1 MLYKFKSAEA
11 SDVLMLEPHGRRLV
25 EIIGK
30 TPGAT
35 GIILPEQMP
44 AALAAL
50 RAAIDLEVQQTK
62 KAASAAADA
71 ANDQNPAQEADES
84 DDSAAGKGAHQQPGL
99 RQRAAPL
106 IAMLERSH
114 KAGVQVVWG
123 V

>member
-30 TPGAT
+30 TPGPT

-50 RAAIDLEVQQTK
+50 RAAIDFEVQQTK
-62 KAASAAADA
+62 KAPSAAADP
-71 ANDQNPAQEADES
+71 ANDQNPAQEEDEN
-84 DDSAAGKGAHQQPGL
+84 DNAAGKGANQPGL
-99 RQRAAPL
+99 RQRATPL
-106 IAMLERSH
+106 MAMLERSH
-114 KAGVQVVWG
+114 QANVQVLWG

>member
-30 TPGAT
+30 TPGPT

-50 RAAIDLEVQQTK
+50 RAAIDFEVQQTK
-62 KAASAAADA
+62 KAASAAADP
-71 ANDQNPAQEADES
+71 ANDQNPAQEEDEN
-84 DDSAAGKGAHQQPGL
+84 DNAGKGVNQPGL

-106 IAMLERSH
+106 ITMLERSH

>member
-25 EIIGK
+25 ETIGK
-30 TPGAT
+30 TPGPT

-50 RAAIDLEVQQTK
+50 RAAIDFEVQQTK
-62 KAASAAADA
+62 KAPSEAADP
-71 ANDQNPAQEADES
+71 ANDQNPAQEVDEN
-84 DDSAAGKGAHQQPGL
+84 DDAGKGANQPGL